1 MEIQLGSKSIALVFN
16 CAKTTLIGKD
26 EVFLDLLFIID
37 WREFFAHHFTVMVLA
52 VCVILPVNMQG
63 TFAKEHFPET
73 HFPKTTLVNLES
85 NSDYIWVHLGLS
97 FIFFPLS
104 IFVMRRF
111 SSGLNLSRVV
121 AAGKEM
127 GHTVMISQIPK
138 EVRANPL
145 RMSAKFTQHE

>member
-1 MEIQLGSKSIALVFN
+1 MSSA
-16 CAKTTLIGKD
+16 
-26 EVFLDLLFIID
+26 FIID
-37 WREFFAHHFTVMVLA
+37 WREFFAHYFRHFTVMVLA

-138 EVRANPL
+138 EVRGIT
-145 RMSAKFTQHE
+145 RSFFMSPTCSTR